1 MSSSYPATT
10 KHHEEINTATAK
22 IESSD
27 PSVVIQGLNVLTKK
41 SFEALETH
49 SVHLEN
55 YPQLSISLGSL
66 LGVVNP
72 LTAYLYSGSDANF
85 DDTVGPWSVKL
96 PKEGN
101 PHIKVR
107 RQFGL
112 NYNALLNDL
121 FRHCSQALAYC
132 IDDNTLLLSTLN
144 ILRNL
149 SFDVSTLYPRTLG
162 LC

>member
-1 MSSSYPATT
+1 MSSSYPGTT
-10 KHHEEINTATAK
+10 KHHEEINTATVK

-41 SFEALETH
+41 TFEALETH

-55 YPQLSISLGSL
+55 YPQLAISLGSL
-66 LGVVNP
+66 LGVINP
-72 LTAYLYSGSDANF
+72 LTAYLYSRSDATF
-85 DDTVGPWSVKL
+85 DDSLETWSIAL

-107 RQFGL
+107 DQYVPHIIFVAKSL
-112 NYNALLNDL
+112 
-121 FRHCSQALAYC
+121 CSQQALAYC

-149 SFDVSTLYPRTLG
+149 SFDVRIKIHLLG
-162 LC
+162 L